1 MEDHRINRRRLLRG
15 IAATGVSFGAIG
27 TASAQEEQRYVAT
40 GGNRGQLGDAGFTV
54 ERELAGGSVFV
65 VSGPEDAEDDLGSV
79 RGINAVTR
87 DFAVELS
94 DPVAETHTTEDAAFS
109 ELQWD
114 KRVTDAFEA
123 HDYATGDGT
132 RIAIID
138 TGIDPTHPDLQNV
151 ITDLSRAFI
160 DGDASEGAD
169 YTGDHGTHVAGI
181 AAGTGAVGIT
191 GIALDAELVSLRVFG
206 EEGGA
211 AFADILAAAD
221 YAAEIG
227 ADSANMSIGTQPI
240 PPQAN
245 SEGQRVAVQKVMQD
259 VSRRGTVLTVSAGN
273 AMRTCNTA
281 VASPSPAASRA

>member
-1 MEDHRINRRRLLRG
+1 MRVVLTHIVINGRSSYKSTTTVEGYRGDGSQLWGHRHRQRTGRTTLRRHRR
-15 IAATGVSFGAIG
+15 
-27 TASAQEEQRYVAT
+27 
-40 GGNRGQLGDAGFTV
+40 NRGRLGDAGFTV

-79 RGINAVTR
+79 RGVNTVTR

-109 ELQWD
+109 ELQWN

-123 HDYATGDGT
+123 HDYATGGGT

-151 ITDLSRAFI
+151 TTDLSRAFI

-181 AAGTGAVGIT
+181 AAGTGAVGVT

-206 EEGGA
+206 EEGA
-211 AFADILAAAD
+211 RRLPT
-221 YAAEIG
+221 
-227 ADSANMSIGTQPI
+227 SSLPRTTPPRSMPI
-240 PPQAN
+240 
-245 SEGQRVAVQKVMQD
+245 
-259 VSRRGTVLTVSAGN
+259 RRT
-273 AMRTCNTA
+273 
-281 VASPSPAASRA
+281 